1 LDDPGLIERLRNG
14 DEIAFADLVQATRPR
29 LYATACHFLG
39 YQDPDAW
46 DAVQDTY
53 AAAWKGMA
61 GFEGRSSL
69 YTWMNQICVNLCFSR
84 LRSRKR
90 QVAEEAESLEL
101 RLAPLALERS
111 QKAADQEQ
119 KEQRL
124 ALLTELMVGLGEPC
138 AELLRWRFVE
148 GLGLQEI
155 RERIKAPLGTAA
167 SRIHRC
173 LKRLKERVGL

>member
-1 LDDPGLIERLRNG
+1 MDDPILIERLRAG
-14 DEIAFADLVQATRPR
+14 DDEAFDDLVQATRHR

-46 DAVQDTY
+46 DLVQDTY
-53 AAAWKGMA
+53 AAALRSLP

-84 LRSRKR
+84 LRTRKR

-101 RLAPLALERS
+101 RLAPLALERGRN
-111 QKAADQEQ
+111 AAEAEEKDH
-119 KEQRL
+119 RL
-124 ALLTELMVGLGEPC
+124 ALLTELMGGMGEPC
-138 AELLRWRFVE
+138 GELLRWRFLD

-155 RERIKAPLGTAA
+155 RERLKTPLGTVA

-173 LKRLKERVGL
+173 LARLKERAGA